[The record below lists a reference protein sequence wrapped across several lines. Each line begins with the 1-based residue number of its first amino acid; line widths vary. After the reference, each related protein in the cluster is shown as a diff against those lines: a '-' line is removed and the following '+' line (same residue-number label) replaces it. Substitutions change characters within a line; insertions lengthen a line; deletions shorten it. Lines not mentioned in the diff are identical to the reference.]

1 MSDGGRS
8 DDASLTNGGE
18 NVRRGD
24 DANPTNG
31 CENAHCGDDANI
43 RPNDCACVR
52 LSDDA
57 P

>member
-1 MSDGGRS
+1 MMND
-8 DDASLTNGGE
+8 GE

-31 CENAHCGDDANI
+31 GENAHCDDANV
-43 RPNDCACVR
+43 RPNDCACAR
-52 LSDDA
+52 LSDDV

>member
-1 MSDGGRS
+1 MSLMND
-8 DDASLTNGGE
+8 GE
-18 NVRRGD
+18 NVHRGD

-31 CENAHCGDDANI
+31 GENAHCGDDAYV

-52 LSDDA
+52 LSDDV